1 MLSECCR
8 RQHFSGLESFDASM
22 EDVPIELIWLLE
34 NLVGLLDPR
43 SLTAQNAAF
52 YIRIINTYS
61 LRLSADMAKRIPQLL
76 AITTPIDA
84 NSEYEI
90 TCGAWEFRTN

>member
-8 RQHFSGLESFDASM
+8 RQRFSGLESFDAST

-34 NLVGLLDPR
+34 SLVGLLDPR
-43 SLTAQNAAF
+43 SFQRRTRPF
-52 YIRIINTYS
+52 YLRIINTYS
-61 LRLSADMAKRIPQLL
+61 LRLSADMAKRFPKLL

-90 TCGAWEFRTN
+90 TCGG